1 MKVGDLVK
9 HVHTG
14 YIAIVRRM
22 PRSIPGPEMVGVLT
36 SEGPGAWWFAA
47 CEVISESR

>member
-14 YIAIVRRM
+14 YIAIVRRV
-22 PRSIPGPEMVGVLT
+22 PRHIMAPNMVGVLT
-36 SEGPGAWWFAA
+36 PEGSGSWCATA

>member
-9 HVHTG
+9 HIHTG
-14 YIAIVRRM
+14 YIAIVQRV
-22 PRSIPGPEMVGVLT
+22 PRSRAAMVGVLT
-36 SEGPGAWWFAA
+36 SEGPGAWWPAA